1 MGDEHQENET
11 QSTDER
17 NTNCAEE
24 PTGTQDK
31 GVQELE
37 KAHAMIKEYEDML
50 KLVQAEYENYAKR
63 VQKEREELAKIASA
77 DIITKLLNIVDDF
90 DRALDNIKNMPEE
103 MKSGII
109 MIAKNLHK
117 LLEDEG
123 VIPIKAEGE
132 QFDPYKHEVIMQ
144 EETNKHPEGTILAE
158 FQKGY
163 LLNGKVIRYS
173 KVKIAK
179 GGQ

>member
-1 MGDEHQENET
+1 MTEQQAQKTELE
-11 QSTDER
+11 Q
-17 NTNCAEE
+17 AEE
-24 PTGTQDK
+24 T
-31 GVQELE
+31 
-37 KAHAMIKEYEDML
+37 IKEYEDML
-50 KLVQAEYENYAKR
+50 KRVQAEYENYVKR
-63 VQKEREELAKIASA
+63 VQKEREELIKTASA

-90 DRALDNIKNMPEE
+90 DRALDNLKDMREE
-103 MKSGII
+103 TKTGII

-117 LLEDEG
+117 LLEDQG
-123 VIPIKAEGE
+123 VVPINAEG

-144 EETNKHPEGTILAE
+144 EETDKPDGTILAE

-179 GGQ
+179 GGQHGKNNRN